1 MTATGIVEAVNEWE
15 ETADGRRRPS
25 DRQARNEETGM
36 PLWGVEVIYV
46 QTSFGRKSTVTAKVT
61 VDAVEEPKPAP
72 LTPVAFEG
80 LRVEVRT
87 NKAGALIE
95 SWTAERLAEGPRT
108 APRPAPEKAA

>member
-25 DRQARNEETGM
+25 DRQARNEDTGM
-36 PLWGVEVIYV
+36 PLWAVEVIYV

-72 LTPVAFEG
+72 LTPVTFEG

-95 SWTAERLAEGPRT
+95 SWTADRLADGAKA